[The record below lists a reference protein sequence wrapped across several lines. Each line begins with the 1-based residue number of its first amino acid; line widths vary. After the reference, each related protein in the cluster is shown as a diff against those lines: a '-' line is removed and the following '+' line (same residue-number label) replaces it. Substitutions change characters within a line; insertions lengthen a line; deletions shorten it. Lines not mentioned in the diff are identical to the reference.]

1 MPTILNEMEVPSPS
15 DVVVTDE
22 TLSVELKDGRTI
34 SVPTAW
40 HPRLAFGTN
49 EERAKWTL
57 SSIGIHWEC
66 LDEDISVAG
75 LLEGLPSNEN
85 LVMIEKWKKTRKN
98 VCEFT
103 PNEHPIQAVA
113 EESETYK
120 IK

>member
-1 MPTILNEMEVPSPS
+1 MHILNEMNVPPAT

-40 HPRLAFGTN
+40 YPRLAFGTS
-49 EERAKWTL
+49 EERTKWTL

-66 LDEDISVAG
+66 LDEDISIAG

-85 LVMIEKWKKTRKN
+85 PAMIKKWKKTRKN
-98 VCEFT
+98 VYELT

-113 EESETYK
+113 EEPETYK
-120 IK
+120 TK